1 MAQKRPTVYDFTVA
15 LLAAPYQTDEMRG
28 HK

>member
-1 MAQKRPTVYDFTVA
+1 MTQKRPTVYDFTVA
-15 LLAAPYQTDEMRG
+15 MLAALYRTDEMRG